1 MFRKE
6 MMDTL
11 DIQVREK
18 TEELKKNKSMSRQM
32 EELHQK
38 VQDSYFMRPN

>member
-18 TEELKKNKSMSRQM
+18 TEEMKKNKSMSRQQ

-38 VQDSYFMRPN
+38 VQDSYFMRSK